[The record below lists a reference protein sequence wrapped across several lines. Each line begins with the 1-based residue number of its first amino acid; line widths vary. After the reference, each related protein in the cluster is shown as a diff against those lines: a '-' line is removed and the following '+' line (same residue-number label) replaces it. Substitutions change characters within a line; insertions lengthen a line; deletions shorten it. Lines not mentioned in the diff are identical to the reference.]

1 MLAAHRIARL
11 FPGKPAKA
19 LVSDSET
26 QKFPRRQEMRFER
39 FPRVCSWLLVAAVL
53 IVTSCALLAQE
64 TTGGFAGTVKD
75 STGAVVR
82 DAHVEVTG
90 AALEGNKSLNTDST
104 GTYHFANLPPGVYTI
119 MVTAKGFKV
128 TKREG
133 LNLEVGHLPTVDLTL
148 EIGAAAEIVEVSG
161 QAPVIDVTTNTNQTN
176 LTSEALQEQPH
187 GYSFQS
193 VIQYAPMA
201 RNEPLAGGSSGMTG
215 NAGGSLPGSAGNGLG
230 TGFSIG
236 GAADSEST
244 YLVEGQ
250 DTENISGGA
259 SNANVPFQFIQEVQV
274 KTSGIEAEHG
284 GALGGVVNVVMK
296 KGSNAYHGSFFATY
310 ESNGPDANQTN
321 PFLRYNPTPAAALL
335 LAGEDPDPQQY
346 TAQQDHFKIVQ
357 PGFTV
362 GGPIAKDRLWFF
374 LGFAPQITA
383 RARNVNFGAAVCNQ
397 PTGNICP
404 NYALGNQYFTQD
416 NQTYFGTSR
425 LDYTLTQKV
434 RLFAS
439 WLVQYARETGD
450 NLPDNDPVK
459 WQQPGFLNP
468 SIVQPIADFSHGLG
482 WSAPNSTYNFGAD
495 ITLTPKVVATTRF
508 GYFFTNYHDF
518 GWQTSTPDIVWAVTS
533 SGGLDYTGN
542 PLPAALQAPGGA
554 ATAPYISPFTGRN
567 ASKHYQF
574 DQDVAFFKSGWA
586 GTHNIKGGYQ
596 LNRLTNSIS
605 QNGNVPQVFLY
616 PGNTQRHSPSTT
628 VGSTACGS
636 PATVSGTPPVV
647 TPGSGLDAE
656 WTPNQPV
663 APGTPGDCSGQYGF
677 AVVQDFA
684 TVLPQIAGDWNHAL
698 FVQDAWTVGGGLT
711 LNLGIRVEKESLPVP
726 AGVVPSG
733 VTPPTSINFS
743 WSDKIEPRLGAAW
756 GSRDGKMKIFGSYGV
771 TNDVMKLLLAQTS
784 WGAQA
789 FEQCT
794 YPLGPDGI
802 SGSGGFQVSDINAIF
817 VNGRACPNGLPST
830 GANFGGG
837 MTPSAFTDGG
847 TGTQLIENVNLRP
860 WEPIAPGVKP
870 YRQHELVAGWDYQI
884 SRTLAFE
891 ARYDRRRLD
900 HVIEDASL
908 ADPNVF
914 EVYTVVN
921 PGEGMNKT
929 IDGYANYLQS
939 LGAAFGIPGYTF
951 NSGNNFGTCPQ
962 CPNNPK
968 AVRDYDGLELRVT
981 KMQSRGWSGMFSYTW
996 SRLWGNYTGL
1006 TTTDQIDGGNT
1017 GRDSP
1022 DTTRS
1027 FDEPFF
1033 YFGAN
1038 GKLNNGPLPT
1048 DRPNTFKGNAY
1059 YRMPW
1064 KGNTNTTS
1072 FGIFSY
1078 AYQGS
1083 PVSSYVDLGL
1093 ASYGEPLESTYLFGR
1108 GEWSNITGTE
1118 GNLTLGNPTFRRTP
1132 WYYQSDIN
1140 LNHEIKVNKNNEHQ
1154 LLTFTATIPN
1164 LFNERAVTAYY
1175 GGFNS
1180 IYYDNTQLQ
1189 PNGVNFGSGAN
1200 LYGAL
1205 EGGYSPQQWVNGGT
1219 GTYGTATAI
1228 NPSSWYGQNFRYQF
1242 GRSMRFGATFTF

>member
-1 MLAAHRIARL
+1 MWLLALLAVI
-11 FPGKPAKA
+11 
-19 LVSDSET
+19 
-26 QKFPRRQEMRFER
+26 
-39 FPRVCSWLLVAAVL
+39 LLVAAGF
-53 IVTSCALLAQE
+53 AQE
-64 TTGGFAGTVKD
+64 TTGGLQGTVKD
-75 STGAVVR
+75 TSGAVVGG
-82 DAHVEVTG
+82 AHVVI
-90 AALEGNKSLNTDST
+90 T
-104 GTYHFANLPPGVYTI
+104 GTTLAGSKALDSEATGYYRFANLPPGVYTI
-119 MVTAKGFKV
+119 TVSAKGFKTV
-128 TKREG
+128 KREG
-133 LNLEVGHLPTVDLTL
+133 LNIEVGHLPTVDITM
-148 EIGAAAEIVEVSG
+148 EVGATAEVVEVTSA
-161 QAPVIDVTTNTNQTN
+161 APVIDVTTNTNQTN

-201 RNEPLAGGSSGMTG
+201 RNEPLAGGSAGMTG

-230 TGFSIG
+230 NGFSIG

-296 KGSNAYHGSFFATY
+296 KGSNGFHGSFFGTY

-321 PFLRYNPTPAAALL
+321 PFLRYDPTPPAALL
-335 LAGEDPDPQQY
+335 AAGEDPDPQQY

-362 GGPIAKDRLWFF
+362 GGPILKDRLWFF
-374 LGFAPQITA
+374 VGFAPQINT
-383 RARNVNFGAAVCNQ
+383 RARNVNFGPNICNVVSPGN
-397 PTGNICP
+397 PTAECP
-404 NYALGNQYFTQD
+404 NYGLGDQYFTQD
-416 NQTYFGTSR
+416 NQTYFGTAR
-425 LDYTLTQKV
+425 LDATLTQKIRV
-434 RLFAS
+434 FAS
-439 WLVQYARETGD
+439 WLNQYARETGD
-450 NLPDNDPVK
+450 NLPTNDPVQ
-459 WQQPGFLNP
+459 WQQAAYLNP
-468 SIVQPIADFSHGLG
+468 SIVQPIASFSHGLG
-482 WSAPNSTYNFGAD
+482 WSAPNATYNVGAD
-495 ITLTPKVVATTRF
+495 ISLTPKIVATTRF

-518 GWQTSTPDIVWAVTS
+518 GWQTSTPDLVWNVTS
-533 SGGLDYTGN
+533 TGGVDNTGA
-542 PLPAALQAPGGA
+542 PLPATLQAPGGT
-554 ATAPYISPFTGRN
+554 ATAPYITPYTARN

-574 DQDVAFFKSGWA
+574 DEDVAFFKSGWA
-586 GTHNIKGGYQ
+586 GTHNIKAGYQ
-596 LNRLTNSIS
+596 LNRLTNTIS

-616 PGNTQRHSPSTT
+616 PGSTQSHSPSTT
-628 VGSTACGS
+628 F
-636 PATVSGTPPVV
+636 GT
-647 TPGSGLDAE
+647 GNCALLEAE
-656 WTPNQPV
+656 WSGNC
-663 APGTPGDCSGQYGF
+663 AGQYGY

-698 FVQDAWTVGGGLT
+698 FVQDAWTIGHGLT

-726 AGVVPSG
+726 SGVIPAGVA
-733 VTPPTSINFS
+733 PPTSINFS

-756 GSRDGKMKIFGSYGV
+756 GSANGKMKIFGSYGV

-794 YPLGPDGI
+794 YPLGPDGT
-802 SGSGGFQVSDINAIF
+802 SAGFQVTDIDAVF

-830 GANFGGG
+830 GANFASGS
-837 MTPSAFTDGG
+837 TPSALTDAASGVS
-847 TGTQLIENVNLRP
+847 LVENVNLRP
-860 WEPIAPGVKP
+860 WEPIAPNVKP
-870 YRQHELVAGWDYQI
+870 YRQHEYVGGWDYQI
-884 SRTLAFE
+884 SRSVAFE

-908 ADPNVF
+908 ADPDVF

-921 PGEGMNKT
+921 PGEGVNKT
-929 IDGYANYLQS
+929 INGYANYLQS

-951 NSGNNFGTCPQ
+951 NGGNNFGTCTG

-968 AVRDYDGLELRVT
+968 AVRNYDGLELRLT
-981 KMQSRGWSGMFSYTW
+981 KTQSHGWSGMFSYTW
-996 SRLWGNYTGL
+996 SSLWGNYTGL

-1059 YRMPW
+1059 YRLPW

-1093 ASYGEPLESTYLFGR
+1093 ASYGAPLESTYIFGR
-1108 GEWSNITGTE
+1108 GDWSNITGTE
-1118 GNLTLGNPTFRRTP
+1118 GNLTLGNPYFRRTP

-1140 LNHEIKVNKNNEHQ
+1140 LNHEIKVNKSNEHQ
-1154 LLTFTATIPN
+1154 ILMFSATIPN
-1164 LFNERAVTAYY
+1164 VFNQRAVTAYY

-1189 PNGVNFGSGAN
+1189 PNGVNFGD
-1200 LYGAL
+1200 GAL
-1205 EGGYSPQQWVNGGT
+1205 LYQTLEEGYTPQQWVNGGT
-1219 GTYGTATAI
+1219 GTLGTATAI

-1242 GRSMRFGATFTF
+1242 GRSMRFGATFSF